1 MNSILRF
8 SSLFFIL
15 FGAITLSKEA
25 NAQGCDN
32 LFISEYIEGWGN
44 NKAIEVY
51 NPTSA
56 AIDLSDYR
64 LERYSN
70 GSPSAA
76 ENQKVQLSG
85 VLQPNDVMVFVL
97 DKQDPDGVDFE
108 QPVWD
113 ELAEAADVW
122 LCPVYD
128 VNNAMYFNGNDAMVL
143 ARISDGANLDILG
156 IIGQDPGETGWEGM
170 TQNHTLVRKSSV
182 TTGNSNPFAFDVAG
196 EWNATPWQN
205 DSLTSTLDSVFLN
218 LGSHSCDC
226 SSTGIAEKNIQTV
239 TMYPN
244 PSNGGAI
251 LLQSQ
256 GGISGVELIN
266 MAGQVVRV
274 ENNLGATGVLTIN
287 VGDLSKGVYMVRVT
301 NARGEVS
308 TQRLIVQD

>member
-70 GSPSAA
+70 GSSSAA
-76 ENQKVQLSG
+76 ANQKVQLSG

-143 ARISDGANLDILG
+143 ARISDGANLDIFG

-226 SSTGIAEKNIQTV
+226 SSNGIAEKSVQTV

-244 PSNGGAI
+244 PTNVGVV

-274 ENNLGATGVLTIN
+274 ENNLGATGVLTMN

>member
-8 SSLFFIL
+8 STLAVIL
-15 FGAITLSKEA
+15 FGAVFTNDI
-25 NAQGCDN
+25 NGQGCN
-32 LFISEYIEGWGN
+32 ELFISEYIEGWGN

-143 ARISDGANLDILG
+143 ARISDGANLDIFG

-226 SSTGIAEKNIQTV
+226 SSTGIAEKNVQTV

-244 PSNGGAI
+244 PTNVGVV

-274 ENNLGATGVLTIN
+274 ENNLGATGVLTMN
-287 VGDLSKGVYMVRVT
+287 VGDFTKGVYMVRVT